1 MQFEGYDT
9 RTLKSINF
17 KNWQYLRQALIDR
30 SYVTCKQ
37 NQRTSLETIFWKN
50 YQNCWYFDFSVLVI
64 FPFYYINILTAL
76 FHHLRVVIIK
86 FNFWLRKQPPKEL
99 SMWYKVKIFHYFEYR
114 KRHAIA
120 MTTLTTTVNW
130 AANSVITKIFPT
142 ALTNSM
148 APQIP
153 EVWLYSNTIKQ
164 GQWQRVRKIYFI
176 FTVKPN
182 QSK

>member
-1 MQFEGYDT
+1 MIIPFELGISLPKAASSWGPGT
-9 RTLKSINF
+9 TEISALKAFRFLSVPQTTLKISSSGSELEFNRHLGLHISVVMRHPRLQ
-17 KNWQYLRQALIDR
+17 KNATFPTRR
-30 SYVTCKQ
+30 FPPSP
-37 NQRTSLETIFWKN
+37 
-50 YQNCWYFDFSVLVI
+50 VI
-64 FPFYYINILTAL
+64 CFVPVSESTLQW
-76 FHHLRVVIIK
+76 V
-86 FNFWLRKQPPKEL
+86 
-99 SMWYKVKIFHYFEYR
+99 YR

-164 GQWQRVRKIYFI
+164 GQWQRKMTLG
-176 FTVKPN
+176 TVPAFDSLERN
-182 QSK
+182 PLDTPTLHA